1 MTLEDYQRII
11 IEGEKNGLFQC
22 LHEEE
27 VVLVRNPL
35 TQQVTSMC
43 IRDVQ
48 VGDEIYT
55 GNPTQAFARIVDI
68 HRATKQGFKI
78 QLPYGKSI
86 TATAE
91 HRFPLVDGTLKTVEE
106 CRPGD
111 TFYTNPIQCN
121 TIDTVDAVR
130 NILAAQ
136 KGHLFYLKGD
146 EISKKYRKR
155 TMRLDAIANDIDSID
170 YTQCVLSTERSPW
183 TFPTYYPITTEL
195 MNLLGHYI
203 GNGSK
208 RSFVVS
214 SEQTKMIEC
223 IQNALVIVFP
233 AAKYNTTQHN
243 NTTVIECTSRIP
255 GRILDIVFG
264 CRTHNQEKQL
274 PNILFN
280 VSDDM
285 KRAFLQGYF
294 CDGNFRTVTNDGHY
308 ADVTFNT
315 SSKKLAYDLTMLLHS
330 LNIGYTFRTEAG
342 KDVAFSASDPRIIHR
357 RQRFRLHI
365 ANLYELH
372 KIPDIAAQH
381 KNSAQLDAILQSTHQ
396 PRGLRTYK
404 TEMAIQ
410 SIDEIGM
417 VNVVDINV
425 DTEDH
430 LFVTTHGIVTHN
442 CALGGRGDPDM
453 HENFKEII
461 QFSAEH
467 HIVPNFTTSGLGM
480 TPEKAALCKQ
490 YCGAV
495 AVSQYSRL
503 ADLVPELAVRRV
515 KDPAKRKVYRSV
527 DDIPVVWT
535 FGDIN
540 PDAHWA
546 GDQPGYTING
556 EHYDWDELH
565 HMYYSDEPQ
574 EYEFYRVFNERLD
587 SNTKVPNYTMKAVKM
602 LLDAGV
608 KTNIHFVL
616 GNNTI
621 DEAITRL
628 KYGGFPKGINAVI
641 FLLHKPVGLGKE
653 DNVLQAGDPQ
663 VIEFFKL
670 IDKGGFP
677 FKVGFDSCTVPAI
690 LNYTRNIAPESI
702 DSCEGGR
709 YSMYITS
716 DMKALPCSFDNQ
728 DMVWAYD
735 ISNDT
740 IMNAWNSKQF
750 NAFRSHFHNSCPS
763 CPNRAACYGGCP
775 IRRNTVVC
783 DRDTKDLQ

>member
-1 MTLEDYQRII
+1 MIKEYHDEKFNFKEIFDTRTGLYVRSGVLDENGKDTNVDPFMRSFPGLIDVGVMGSCEHGRTGLCLKAGVQCYQNGLKTFAPNMTLEDYQRII
-11 IEGEKNGLFQC
+11 IEGEKNGLFQ
-22 LHEEE
+22 
-27 VVLVRNPL
+27 V
-35 TQQVTSMC
+35 
-43 IRDVQ
+43 
-48 VGDEIYT
+48 
-55 GNPTQAFARIVDI
+55 
-68 HRATKQGFKI
+68 
-78 QLPYGKSI
+78 
-86 TATAE
+86 
-91 HRFPLVDGTLKTVEE
+91 
-106 CRPGD
+106 
-111 TFYTNPIQCN
+111 
-121 TIDTVDAVR
+121 
-130 NILAAQ
+130 
-136 KGHLFYLKGD
+136 
-146 EISKKYRKR
+146 
-155 TMRLDAIANDIDSID
+155 
-170 YTQCVLSTERSPW
+170 
-183 TFPTYYPITTEL
+183 
-195 MNLLGHYI
+195 
-203 GNGSK
+203 
-208 RSFVVS
+208 
-214 SEQTKMIEC
+214 
-223 IQNALVIVFP
+223 
-233 AAKYNTTQHN
+233 
-243 NTTVIECTSRIP
+243 
-255 GRILDIVFG
+255 
-264 CRTHNQEKQL
+264 
-274 PNILFN
+274 
-280 VSDDM
+280 
-285 KRAFLQGYF
+285 
-294 CDGNFRTVTNDGHY
+294 
-308 ADVTFNT
+308 
-315 SSKKLAYDLTMLLHS
+315 
-330 LNIGYTFRTEAG
+330 
-342 KDVAFSASDPRIIHR
+342 
-357 RQRFRLHI
+357 
-365 ANLYELH
+365 
-372 KIPDIAAQH
+372 
-381 KNSAQLDAILQSTHQ
+381 
-396 PRGLRTYK
+396 
-404 TEMAIQ
+404 
-410 SIDEIGM
+410 
-417 VNVVDINV
+417 
-425 DTEDH
+425 
-430 LFVTTHGIVTHN
+430 
-442 CALGGRGDPDM
+442 ALGGRGDPDM

-587 SNTKVPNYTMKAVKM
+587 SNTEVPNYTMKAVKM